1 MEAQEVQHQR
11 SELVYKVEAAA
22 LARFIIPQLIGSQEL
37 VELVVMQEDQVLL
50 LVSVE
55 VENLAH

>member
-1 MEAQEVQHQR
+1 MQHQR
-11 SELVYKVEAAA
+11 LELAYKVEAAA
-22 LARFIIPQLIGSQEL
+22 LVRFIVPHLIGSQEL

-55 VENLAH
+55 VENLVH